1 MATGGNCHLKHG
13 VYAQTSDSGYRGGR
27 QASNTISHGGS
38 NLGNDS
44 NLLDHHNGHV
54 KYIAACMIIQA

>member
-13 VYAQTSDSGYRGGR
+13 VYAQTSDRGR

-38 NLGNDS
+38 NQGSDS
-44 NLLDHHNGHV
+44 NPLQEHNNGHV
-54 KYIAACMIIQA
+54 KYIAACVLM